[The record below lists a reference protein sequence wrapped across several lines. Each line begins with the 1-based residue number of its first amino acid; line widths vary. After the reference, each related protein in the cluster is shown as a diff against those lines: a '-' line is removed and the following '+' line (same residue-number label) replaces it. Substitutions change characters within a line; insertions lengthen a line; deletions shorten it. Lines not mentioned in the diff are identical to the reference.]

1 MHAHFIESKKGDTMK
16 ILKRTLV
23 CIAAAG
29 LVGLQAH
36 AAEPIRL
43 GMSAPF
49 TGGSGPLGTTIRD
62 AARQA
67 VAEINAAGGVLGRP
81 LELVERDDE
90 SRNERGVQI
99 AQELVH
105 REKIVAGVGVINSGV
120 GLASV
125 RIYQQARIPL
135 VSPGPTATAFR
146 DFMPPKQPASF
157 FFRMSLPDDV
167 QARRMVEDAVVRSGF
182 QRVAVLADSTNYGQL
197 GKQDVIGALAAKSV
211 TPVTVDKFNIGD
223 VDMTPQLL
231 RAKEAGAQALLV
243 YGVGPE
249 LAQLANGMVRL
260 GWKVPMIGSWTLSM
274 PNFIENAGAAGNGA
288 RMPLTFD
295 AEGTTGTR
303 KAFVDKMAKL
313 YPNGK
318 IPAPSWAAQAY
329 DGVNLVAMAIR
340 QAGSTDGDK
349 IRLALEDLK
358 RPFLGM
364 VQTYDKPFSASSH
377 EAFAVE
383 GIGFMGTV
391 RDGLAVRADTKPV
404 AAVTAVK

>member
-1 MHAHFIESKKGDTMK
+1 MRLSTQLCK
-16 ILKRTLV
+16 L
-23 CIAAAG
+23 AAMAAMAALAG
-29 LVGLQAH
+29 AAWQVQA
-36 AAEPIRL
+36 ADPIKL

-49 TGGSGPLGTTIRD
+49 TGGSGPIGSAIRD
-62 AARQA
+62 GARLA
-67 VAEINAAGGVLGRP
+67 VSEINAAGGVLGRP

-99 AQELVH
+99 AQELIH
-105 REKIVAGVGVINSGV
+105 REKVVASVGIINSGV

-125 RIYQQARIPL
+125 RLYQAAKVPL

-146 DFMPPKQPASF
+146 EHMPPKQPVSF

-167 QARRMVEDAVVRSGF
+167 QARRMVEEAVTQSGY
-182 QRVAVLADSTNYGQL
+182 QRVSILADSTNYGQL
-197 GKQDVIGALAAKSV
+197 GKQDVVNALGAKSV
-211 TPVTVDKFNIGD
+211 TPVSVDKFNIGD

-295 AEGTTGTR
+295 ADGATGPR
-303 KAFVDKMAKL
+303 KQFVDKVAKL

-318 IPAPSWAAQAY
+318 IPAPSWAAQSY
-329 DGVNLVAMAIR
+329 DGVYLVVQAIQ

-358 RPFLGM
+358 KPHDGM
-364 VQTYDKPFSASSH
+364 VQRYERPFSPGNH
-377 EAFAVE
+377 EALGND
-383 GIGFMGTV
+383 GIGFIGV
-391 RDGLAVRADTKPV
+391 IRDGQAVRAD
-404 AAVTAVK
+404 AAARSASAK